1 MQWIKYIF
9 IDNISGTCK
18 YSVLFFKHL
27 VDLLLIKPTNAD
39 PPPSNIAIKFCSKK
53 KFSRGSMQL
62 WDNHNHTFG
71 VKIYPPPPT
80 SMRVY
85 MVVTEPG
92 SFIIRLTWSMIP
104 LLTSLHWRFS
114 VLATLDP
121 FLPHCP
127 RQFLVDEP
135 PLMSGC
141 GSTVWNLHRISKQH
155 LPWSIKSQQLA

>member
-71 VKIYPPPPT
+71 VKIYPPPPHFYASIYGSDWTWQLYNKVNMINDSIIDVLTLTVFCLSHTGSVSSSLST
-80 SMRVY
+80 SISCGRTTSDVRV
-85 MVVTEPG
+85 
-92 SFIIRLTWSMIP
+92 W
-104 LLTSLHWRFS
+104 
-114 VLATLDP
+114 
-121 FLPHCP
+121 
-127 RQFLVDEP
+127 
-135 PLMSGC
+135 
-141 GSTVWNLHRISKQH
+141 
-155 LPWSIKSQQLA
+155 